1 MFNVIPLIV
10 ILISL
15 SIIIVI
21 VVRKFSALASL
32 DVDNMPA
39 EKEAR
44 FKEKLISER
53 LKRGILKWNFKIK
66 KSVGPALSSTGRGLS
81 WAYEKLNEI
90 KDKHTPEKKLS
101 EDDFDKKL
109 TNLYIQA
116 AELLKEDNL
125 IEAEKHLIEII
136 GLNSKDSKAFKMLAD
151 LYFEKKSFEE
161 ACQTYEHV
169 LKIIEDSVPE
179 DLEIS
184 SEVLSEKARL
194 YFDISLACKGLE
206 NYFEAIKN
214 INLALDIEANNPR
227 FLDTLV
233 EISIMSKDKDKA
245 FNAFERLKKSNPD
258 NQKLLEIEER
268 INSL

>member
-15 SIIIVI
+15 SVIIVV

-53 LKRGILKWNFKIK
+53 LKRGFLKWNFKIK
-66 KSVGPALSSTGRGLS
+66 KNIGPALSSTGRGFS
-81 WAYEKLNEI
+81 WVYERLNEI

-101 EDDFDKKL
+101 EVDVDKKI
-109 TNLYIQA
+109 NGLYIQVE
-116 AELLKEDNL
+116 ELLKENNL
-125 IEAEKHLIEII
+125 LEAEKYLIEII
-136 GLNSKDSKAFKMLAD
+136 GLNSKESKAFKMLAD

-169 LKIIEDSVPE
+169 LKMNEDSVSPE
-179 DLEIS
+179 GDS
-184 SEVLSEKARL
+184 VEVLSEKASL
-194 YFDISLACKGLE
+194 YFDISLACKDLE
-206 NYFEAIKN
+206 NYSKALEN
-214 INLALDIEANNPR
+214 INLALDIESSNPR
-227 FLDTLV
+227 FLDTKV
-233 EISIMSKDKDKA
+233 EISIMSKDKDRAYRA
-245 FNAFERLKKSNPD
+245 FDRLKKANPE
-258 NQKLLEIEER
+258 NQKLAEIKER
-268 INSL
+268 INLL